1 MIQVKNVTKK
11 YGSIKALNDVSFDV
25 EDGEFIS
32 IVGPSGSGK
41 TTLLNVVAGLLT
53 PTSGE
58 VAVNGESI
66 YKLSQRERTAFRR
79 RELGFVFQTFNL
91 IPYLTAIE
99 NVEIP
104 MYLSGISHEEQ
115 ERMAKKL
122 LERVWLGDRLTHRP
136 SELSTGEQQR
146 VAIARALANKGS
158 VILADEP
165 TGNIDMK
172 TGRELMKYM
181 RRLNKEDGVTMLVV
195 THNPEVAKF
204 ADRKMEI
211 INGKI

>member
-58 VAVNGESI
+58 VVVNGEYI

-104 MYLSGISHEEQ
+104 MYLSGTSHEEQ